1 MFFTVGMPRT
11 DSVPRFTV
19 PRSTT
24 TTPVDAPRDAATV
37 AAPTTTDL
45 TTPPVPSTAGSAP
58 TTPGRANPSV
68 VRARLPW
75 SIAPSRSGIWQ
86 PVDAH
91 ALKHPTATSGTAP
104 VTSSL
109 AIGTRVEAAINGI
122 LVSGTLEGFDYRG
135 RAVLRDDAGQRRIAE
150 FANLTARGPHQAA
163 QFCLDAL
170 PADALAKA
178 PPALALAVQQA
189 LELKVNGTHCARE
202 YVDALHDLG
211 YEVYIVGGCVRDAI
225 SLLARE
231 PHATPDQILPLI
243 NDIDVV
249 TTAPPPVARQLCE
262 KLAPELDKGGVW
274 SPEFVE
280 QFGVVLSGGKK
291 AGMADS
297 EGLDI
302 ACMKRAGIY
311 DEPTVNPDTNEKAF
325 PTTFGSDL
333 MADARMR
340 DFCANALFYDPLND
354 VVVDPSTRG
363 IADAENNL
371 LHVVKPEA
379 DQLAEASLSAR
390 FYKFRL
396 RGWDT
401 DGETLAII
409 RKHCQKVFLPKD
421 GKQCYQLTAVLGRTA
436 PKGANTRAAVE
447 DWLKQLEKMMDAD
460 GVGHLFRKSIRG
472 RTREFVIE
480 QVLKRTQ
487 MGAGAPHPA
496 APAGGTP

>member
-1 MFFTVGMPRT
+1 MPRT

-19 PRSTT
+19 NRSTT
-24 TTPVDAPRDAATV
+24 TTTDPLRDATPI
-37 AAPTTTDL
+37 AAPDPPDL
-45 TTPPVPSTAGSAP
+45 TTPPVPSSADSAP
-58 TTPGRANPSV
+58 TVPGRANPSA

-75 SIAPSRSGIWQ
+75 SIAPTRSPTWQ

-91 ALKHPTATSGTAP
+91 ALKHPTPTSGTAP
-104 VTSSL
+104 VTSSIAAGSL
-109 AIGTRVEAAINGI
+109 VEAAINGA
-122 LVSGTLEGFDYRG
+122 LVSGTLEGFDFRG
-135 RAVLRDDAGQRRIAE
+135 RAVLRDDAGQRRIAD
-150 FANLTARGPHQAA
+150 FANVTCRGPHQPAP
-163 QFCLDAL
+163 FSLDAL
-170 PADALAKA
+170 SPDALCKA
-178 PPALALAVQQA
+178 PPALAQAVQQA
-189 LELKVNGTHCARE
+189 LELKVNGNHSARE
-202 YVDALHDLG
+202 YIDAFHRLG

-231 PHATPDQILPLI
+231 PNATPDQILPLI

-262 KLAPELDKGGVW
+262 RLAPELDQGGVW

-280 QFGVVLSGGKK
+280 QFGVVLAGGKK

-297 EGLDI
+297 EGIDI
-302 ACMKRAGIY
+302 ACMKRAGVY
-311 DEPTVNPDTNEKAF
+311 DESTINPDTGEKAF
-325 PTTFGSDL
+325 PTTFGTDL
-333 MADARMR
+333 LADAQAR
-340 DFCANALFYDPLND
+340 DVCANALFYDPLND

-371 LHVVKPEA
+371 LHIVKPER
-379 DQLAEASLSAR
+379 DYYAEPSLSPR
-390 FYKFRL
+390 FFKFRL

-409 RKHCQKVFLPKD
+409 RKHCEQTFLPKD
-421 GKQCYQLTAVLGRTA
+421 GKQCYTLTSVLGRTA

-447 DWLKQLEKMMDAD
+447 EWLRQLEQIMDAD

-472 RTREFVIE
+472 RTREFVIG

-487 MGAGAPHPA
+487 MGAGAPHVTT
-496 APAGGTP
+496 PAGGTP